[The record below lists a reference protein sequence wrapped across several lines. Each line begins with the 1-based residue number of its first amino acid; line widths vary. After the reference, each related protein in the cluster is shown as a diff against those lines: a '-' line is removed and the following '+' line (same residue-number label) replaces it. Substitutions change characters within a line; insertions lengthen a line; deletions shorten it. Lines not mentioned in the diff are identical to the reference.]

1 MSVVTEILDRLSG
14 IEVVKERLRQ
24 TGDRLGQWTTQMVA
38 LDRQVQAID
47 RRLTRIETLAEV
59 AQAARKTRALKSD

>member
-24 TGDRLGQWTTQMVA
+24 TGDRLEQWTTQMVT

-59 AQAARKTRALKSD
+59 AQVARKTRMPKSD